1 MYTARC
7 AWLVGEG
14 EALDAVGEALAGH
27 ACVVERVG
35 TRAVAPWMAR
45 VRAGD
50 VVTVPNLIVLTDE
63 VAFGGET
70 PPLEVLSARPPWRL
84 LPVVVV
90 CERDDAARCRAA
102 YAGGAA
108 SWVVL
113 EDSESRA
120 EIAEAFARYWLDTAL
135 LPEAV
140 AST

>member
-14 EALDAVGEALAGH
+14 VALDALGEALAGH

-35 TRAVAPWMAR
+35 SEAVASWMAR

-63 VAFGGET
+63 IAFGGEAS
-70 PPLEVLSARPPWRL
+70 PLEVLSARPPWRL

-90 CERDDAARCRAA
+90 GEQDDATRCRAA

-113 EDSESRA
+113 RDDEGRA
-120 EIAEAFARYWLDTAL
+120 EIADAFARYWLDTAL

-140 AST
+140 GSS